1 MDGHQHD
8 RGRSPGKLGRSLRH
22 LFSTRNEAERAF
34 PPDTLAA
41 IAEAI
46 TLGEQTHRGEV
57 RLVVEKSLPLSAVWE
72 GVSNR
77 QRAIS
82 LFADYGIW
90 DTEDNCGVLI
100 YVNLA
105 DRKVDIVADRGINR
119 KIEPAT
125 WQAICNTM
133 TAGFAQGRFH
143 EAALDAVGQVNAL
156 LRQHFPANGSR
167 PNELPDKPLML

>member
-1 MDGHQHD
+1 MDD
-8 RGRSPGKLGRSLRH
+8 GKLKRAMRH
-22 LFSTRNEAERAF
+22 LFSTRTEAERAF
-34 PPDTLAA
+34 PAATLEA
-41 IAEAI
+41 IADAI
-46 TLGEQTHRGEV
+46 EVGERTHRGEV

-72 GVSNR
+72 GVTNR

-105 DRKVDIVADRGINR
+105 DHKVDIVADRGINR
-119 KIEPAT
+119 RIAAPT
-125 WQAICNTM
+125 WQAICDTM

-143 EAALDAVGQVNAL
+143 DATLDAIKQVSAL
-156 LRQHFPANGSR
+156 LHQHFPSNGER

>member
-1 MDGHQHD
+1 MDG
-8 RGRSPGKLGRSLRH
+8 KLKRALRH
-22 LFSTRNEAERAF
+22 LFSTTTEAARAF

-46 TLGEQTHRGEV
+46 TAGEKTHRGEV
-57 RLVVEKSLPLSAVWE
+57 RLVLEKSLPLSAVWE

-105 DRKVDIVADRGINR
+105 DHKVDIVADRGINR
-119 KIEPAT
+119 RIDSAT

-133 TAGFAQGRFH
+133 TSGFAQGRFH
-143 EAALDAVGQVNAL
+143 DATLDAVGQVNAL

>member
-1 MDGHQHD
+1 MDG
-8 RGRSPGKLGRSLRH
+8 KLKRALRH

-34 PPDTLAA
+34 PPATLAA

-46 TLGEQTHRGEV
+46 TAGEQTHRGEV
-57 RLVVEKSLPLSAVWE
+57 RVVVEKSLPLSAVWE
-72 GVSNR
+72 GVGNR

-105 DRKVDIVADRGINR
+105 DHKVDIVADRGINR
-119 KIEPAT
+119 KIEAAT
-125 WQAICNTM
+125 WQAICGTL
-133 TAGFAQGRFH
+133 TQGFAQGRFH
-143 EAALDAVGQVNAL
+143 EATLDAIKQVNAL
-156 LRQHFPANGSR
+156 LREHFPSNGSR